1 MQILYIR
8 QSVVGLLSY
17 ASVNQTAHKQYRR
30 WQFISMKLSQILKD
44 PMINKSH
51 GALSTLGHLH
61 ALPQW
66 LCKGEQVKCKTTL
79 KQNASFMSTH
89 GNRWM
94 RDGATCQGF
103 YLLMFYIS
111 IANLKRS
118 DICVWEGRGRG
129 GGGAWERD
137 YPQTFSLSAGEN
149 GGRTFPVY

>member
-1 MQILYIR
+1 
-8 QSVVGLLSY
+8 
-17 ASVNQTAHKQYRR
+17 
-30 WQFISMKLSQILKD
+30 
-44 PMINKSH
+44 
-51 GALSTLGHLH
+51 
-61 ALPQW
+61 
-66 LCKGEQVKCKTTL
+66 
-79 KQNASFMSTH
+79 
-89 GNRWM
+89 M

-118 DICVWEGRGRG
+118 DICVWEGRVRG